1 MFSSHLGCDSTHYGL
16 NCTKKCSVNCTIGC
30 TKDTGVCYSC
40 VEGKFGEYCDKKCGI
55 GCVSGCD
62 QYSGQCVCKH
72 GWQSDRCEGKLLR
85 SVIMRQKVNA
95 QCVTNGMSSHD
106 LFYLRMGLF

>member
-1 MFSSHLGCDSTHYGL
+1 MFSSYLGCDSTHYGL
-16 NCTKKCSVNCTIGC
+16 NCTRRCSVNCTIGC

-62 QYSGQCVCKH
+62 QYSGQCMCKL
-72 GWQSDRCEGKLLR
+72 GWQSDRCEGMLLQSFIFR
-85 SVIMRQKVNA
+85 HTVNA
-95 QCVTNGMSSHD
+95 QCVIIVMSSHD
-106 LFYLRMGLF
+106 LFI